1 MDTKQICAD
10 TRPSLT
16 RRGRCALL
24 SMVFALVAL
33 ATPMAAAASAWNSR
47 LLG

>member
-1 MDTKQICAD
+1 MEQKNS
-10 TRPSLT
+10 SLV

-24 SMVFALVAL
+24 TTVFTLVAL